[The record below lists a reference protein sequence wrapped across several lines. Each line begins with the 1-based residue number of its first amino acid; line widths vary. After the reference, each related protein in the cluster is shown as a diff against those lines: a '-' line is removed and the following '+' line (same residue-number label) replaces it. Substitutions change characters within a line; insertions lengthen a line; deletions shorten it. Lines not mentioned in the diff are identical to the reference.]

1 MFSFTTL
8 HPWTIPTWNP
18 FVPSRFKILLNSV
31 FFCPSPIIP
40 FLIFVATKKTAI
52 WANDNDLTATS
63 LKFLVDKGTYPT
75 IYSTIQN
82 IQYNAICIYTYI
94 YIYRYIQYIHR
105 LLFKVE
111 VFDSSR
117 AALPRFHLGVREVG
131 GLGDGEVALHAALQ
145 RPTAASFYFNAV
157 PPHRGG
163 SPIETWKTYE
173 WNTVFDVVKTINPGL
188 ILLINP
194 KRLFNW
200 GLLIRGW
207 H

>member
-1 MFSFTTL
+1 M
-8 HPWTIPTWNP
+8 
-18 FVPSRFKILLNSV
+18 
-31 FFCPSPIIP
+31 
-40 FLIFVATKKTAI
+40 
-52 WANDNDLTATS
+52 
-63 LKFLVDKGTYPT
+63 Y
-75 IYSTIQN
+75 IYIH
-82 IQYNAICIYTYI
+82 I

-163 SPIETWKTYE
+163 SPIET
-173 WNTVFDVVKTINPGL
+173 
-188 ILLINP
+188 
-194 KRLFNW
+194 
-200 GLLIRGW
+200 
-207 H
+207 